1 MTRPHP
7 ADAGLRAVAR
17 VRDVRE
23 QDSRSGLR
31 MANDEVTE
39 ARDRL
44 GHLEDAVRRGIPD
57 TGTTSA
63 ATWTQARQALAAL
76 STRVGTAREGLTMSS
91 AIADAALVRWQ
102 ADRARLQA
110 VDVLLTRR
118 ADVRRADRERADAR
132 ELDDLALQRHRRRE
146 DR

>member
-1 MTRPHP
+1 MTHPHP

-31 MANDEVTE
+31 MANDEVAE

-57 TGTTSA
+57 AGTTSA
-63 ATWTQARQALAAL
+63 ATWTQARQALTAL
-76 STRVGTAREGLTMSS
+76 STRVGTAREDLTMSS

-110 VDVLLTRR
+110 VEVLLTRR